1 MTITRSIFRYFL
13 TFAVVVASIFTFTQK
28 AQAKITTGAEQTDLY
43 LPLLKEKRVALLVNQ
58 TSQVNGVL
66 LPDFLLSQGVN
77 VVKIFSP
84 EHGFRGTADAGATV
98 KNGMDPK
105 TQLPVISLYGK
116 NKKPS
121 AEQLKDVDILIYDL
135 QDVGVRFY
143 TYISTLQYAL
153 EACAEQQKDMIILD
167 RPNPLGWI
175 VDGPVLEKSASSF
188 VGMQPIPVIYGMTP
202 AEYAQM
208 LIGEKW
214 IAAAQLKLKIIPCS
228 NYTHQSRY
236 NLPVA
241 PSPNLKNMTAIY
253 LYPSLC
259 FFEGTVISVGRGTD
273 FPFQM
278 YGHPLLK
285 QFPYQFTPETR
296 EGASNPLLKNQL
308 CYGELIADNPE
319 EALNQI
325 NNGLNLEWLIK
336 AYQAYPDQKMF
347 FNNFFRN
354 LAGTSKLREQMI
366 AGKSLQEIK
375 ASWQPELD
383 RFKKIR
389 KKYLLYA
396 E

>member
-1 MTITRSIFRYFL
+1 MTIRKPIFRYFL
-13 TFAVVVASIFTFTQK
+13 TIAVVIFSIISISQR
-28 AQAKITTGAEQTDLY
+28 ADAKIITGAEQTELY
-43 LPLLKEKRVALLVNQ
+43 LPLLKEKRVALIVNQ
-58 TSQVNGVL
+58 TSQVDGVL
-66 LPDFLLSQGVN
+66 LPDLLLSHGVN

-98 KNGMDPK
+98 KNGIDPK

-143 TYISTLQYAL
+143 TYISTLQYAM
-153 EACAEQQKDMIILD
+153 EACVEHQVEMLVLD

-175 VDGPVLEKSASSF
+175 VDGPVLEKSATSF

-214 IAAAQLKLKIIPCS
+214 IDATQFKLNIIPCG
-228 NYTHQSRY
+228 NYTHKSRY
-236 NLPVA
+236 ELPVA
-241 PSPNLKNMTAIY
+241 PSPNLKSMTAIY

-285 QFPYQFTPETR
+285 KFPYQFTPVSK

-308 CYGELIADNPE
+308 CYGEFIADNPE
-319 EALNQI
+319 AALQQI
-325 NNGLNLEWLIK
+325 YNGLNLEWLIK
-336 AYQAYPDQKMF
+336 AYKAYPDQKTF

-354 LAGTSKLREQMI
+354 LAGTSKLKEQII
-366 AGKSLQEIK
+366 AGKSIQEIK
-375 ASWQPELD
+375 SSWQPELN